1 MATPGWVLRPV
12 RPDRAFHMEGRC
24 LEAHVAAASR
34 AERGENQDLAVDAA
48 SAKEALTRGAAI
60 RQPPSAAA
68 GQRSL

>member
-48 SAKEALTRGAAI
+48 GELQLRVALPI
-60 RQPPSAAA
+60 PIV
-68 GQRSL
+68 